1 MVRKVLEHETT
12 VWMMFVYTH
21 GLENDVASS
30 LSHVSGQLSG
40 VTCVLSPHGLRAPA
54 IPSVLS
60 TEMCS

>member
-21 GLENDVASS
+21 GQENDVASS

-40 VTCVLSPHGLRAPA
+40 VTCVLSPHGQ
-54 IPSVLS
+54 LS
-60 TEMCS
+60 LQFLAQRCAHDC